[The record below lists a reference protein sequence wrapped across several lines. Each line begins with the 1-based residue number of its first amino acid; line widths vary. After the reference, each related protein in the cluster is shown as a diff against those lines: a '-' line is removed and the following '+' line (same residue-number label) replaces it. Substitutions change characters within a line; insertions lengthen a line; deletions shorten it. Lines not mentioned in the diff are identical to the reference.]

1 MSTDTNV
8 ELHGAIDAA
17 FEDVLT
23 PGALAF
29 VGALQREFGPRRQ
42 ELLAWGKSDGQRAA
56 LVRAQASDRSSGHR

>member
-1 MSTDTNV
+1 MSTDTNI

-29 VGALQREFGPRRQ
+29 VSALQREFGPRRQ
-42 ELLAWGKSDGQRAA
+42 ELLARP
-56 LVRAQASDRSSGHR
+56 